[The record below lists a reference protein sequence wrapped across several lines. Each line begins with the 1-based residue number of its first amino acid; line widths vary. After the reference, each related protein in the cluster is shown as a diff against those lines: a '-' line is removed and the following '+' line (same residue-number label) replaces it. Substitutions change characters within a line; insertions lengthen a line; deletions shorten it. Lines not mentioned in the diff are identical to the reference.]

1 MARLFLK
8 AVMDRCHQIPYSA
21 DGTNVLDFIQN
32 NNKLDI
38 NYLFIMEKIH
48 IPDTHLL
55 LKLITEYDSLKI
67 LMLYYI
73 DIGLSGMTL
82 FSNALQHNS
91 TLTSL
96 SLTGFIGDDGLKELG
111 LALSKNERLSLFAIQ
126 DKTITHSGAALF
138 SNTIKNNKTLRY
150 ISFGN
155 NYNIEKNI
163 HDSIKSIAI
172 RNTLLW
178 HNTYWKPYLH
188 TEFNCHKMVMTT
200 LLCNDEKHD
209 NNNEYRL
216 KLPMLV
222 WIYIFSFWQ
231 YKMF

>member
-1 MARLFLK
+1 MRS
-8 AVMDRCHQIPYSA
+8 HQIPYSA
-21 DGTNVLDFIQN
+21 DGTNVLDFIN
-32 NNKLDI
+32 NKNKNKNKKKLDI
-38 NYLFIMEKIH
+38 NYLFIMEPIR

-55 LKLITEYDSLKI
+55 LKLINEYDSLRI

-91 TLTSL
+91 TLTTL
-96 SLTGFIGDDGLKELG
+96 SLTGQIGDPGLKELG

-138 SNTIKNNKTLRY
+138 SNTIKNNKTLRT
-150 ISFGN
+150 ISFGK

-163 HDSIKSIAI
+163 HDNLKTIVN
-172 RNTLLW
+172 RNIIIWT
-178 HNTYWKPYLH
+178 NTYWKPYLH
-188 TEFNCHKMVMTT
+188 TDFHCHKMIMTT

-216 KLPMLV
+216 KLPMIV
-222 WIYIFSFWQ
+222 WIYIFSFYQ

>member
-1 MARLFLK
+1 
-8 AVMDRCHQIPYSA
+8 MDKSRHIATSHYGS
-21 DGTNVLDFIQN
+21 NILNFIK
-32 NNKLDI
+32 NNKEVDL
-38 NYLFIMEKIH
+38 NYLFIMEPIR

-55 LKLITEYDSLKI
+55 LKLIHEYVSLRI
-67 LMLYYI
+67 LMIYYI
-73 DIGLSGMTL
+73 DIGLSGITL
-82 FSNALQHNS
+82 FSNALQHNT

-96 SLTGFIGDDGLKELG
+96 SLTGNIGDAGLKELG
-111 LALSKNERLSLFAIQ
+111 LALRQNERLTLFAIQ
-126 DKTITHSGAALF
+126 DKSITHSGADLF
-138 SNTIKNNKTLRY
+138 YNTIKNNTNLRF

-200 LLCNDEKHD
+200 LLCNDEKND
-209 NNNEYRL
+209 TNNEYSL

-222 WIYIFSFWQ
+222 WIYIFSFYQ
-231 YKMF
+231 SQLFI